1 MVESAAR
8 IFVLGQ
14 RDMIMNL
21 EQGRL
26 EFLKSKGMQVNELS
40 HEQLLAFK
48 RAADPLYDKY
58 EDVVGKEIMDVA
70 RDIRK

>member
-1 MVESAAR
+1 
-8 IFVLGQ
+8 
-14 RDMIMNL
+14 
-21 EQGRL
+21 
-26 EFLKSKGMQVNELS
+26 MQVNELS